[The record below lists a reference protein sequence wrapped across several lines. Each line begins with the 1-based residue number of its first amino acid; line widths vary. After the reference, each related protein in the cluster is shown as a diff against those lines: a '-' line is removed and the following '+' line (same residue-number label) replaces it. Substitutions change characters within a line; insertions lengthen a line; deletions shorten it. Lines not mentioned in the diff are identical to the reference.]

1 MEDAEKGEIYIAG
14 QQVNQV
20 KASKRGVGF
29 VFQNYAFFVILAL
42 CILPSLYAWF
52 NIKAS
57 WDPYGQQATS
67 QIKIGVINNDKGTEF
82 NGKLINI
89 GDQVVDQLKENDLMG
104 WQFVDEAEGEK
115 ALEEGT
121 FYATITIP
129 DNLSQDIT
137 SLVTSDVKKG
147 QMIYR
152 VNEKIN
158 AIAPKLTSKGATGV
172 QENINQTIVETV
184 SGILFEAGKGLG
196 LEIQETVLPQLSHV
210 YDQLEELISKFGD
223 MNSLVQTAHNG
234 GIQLKD
240 LIASI
245 QTDLPL
251 IETTITSAKTTITS
265 LESFMDTSKSALSD
279 FMPTL
284 KNDLL
289 LIQTIADELNTYV
302 SQIEEAI
309 LSGSDKAPELI
320 ENLITKVEST
330 QSLVQS
336 FVKVLESFNKFPA
349 GRFDELI
356 SQLQGVNGELDKAK
370 DFLQQLHDT
379 TVNGGEPN
387 LTVLN
392 NIKTLLSS
400 VSSTA
405 SAIYN
410 RFDSAIVPSLNNV
423 IDQAYSTATNV
434 LQVLKEAEAKL
445 PDVASLLNTAY
456 EGADKG
462 IDAIEYINSKLPE
475 AENKVREVT
484 AKLGDINE
492 SQSLQE
498 VLTLLQEA
506 VTERQNFMSSP
517 VDLVEETIFPMHN
530 YGTAMTP
537 FYSVLAQWVGMTLLI
552 SMLSVHAKGEYRPSE
567 EYFGKFLL
575 FATIALVQGLII
587 ALGDLYLLNIY
598 CVNPGLFIVG
608 ILFTSITFTFIVY
621 SLVSVFG
628 NVGKVVSIILLVLQV
643 AGSGG
648 TFPIQLTPKFFQII
662 NPFLPFTYAISFARE
677 SIGGV
682 VENVLAKDIIIMCIY
697 SVGAVL
703 ISLFLK
709 KPINKLLHG
718 FAEKFEESGL
728 GE

>member
-1 MEDAEKGEIYIAG
+1 MIKNVWTIYKEDL
-14 QQVNQV
+14 
-20 KASKRGVGF
+20 KRIF
-29 VFQNYAFFVILAL
+29 TNYATLIVILAL

-57 WDPYGQQATS
+57 WDPYGQEATS

-129 DNLSQDIT
+129 DNFSQNII

-379 TVNGGEPN
+379 IVNGGEPN

>member
-1 MEDAEKGEIYIAG
+1 MIKNIWTIYKEDL
-14 QQVNQV
+14 
-20 KASKRGVGF
+20 KRIF
-29 VFQNYAFFVILAL
+29 TNYAALIVILAL

-129 DNLSQDIT
+129 DNFSQDIT

-330 QSLVQS
+330 QSLVRS

-349 GRFDELI
+349 GRFDDLI

-709 KPINKLLHG
+709 KPINKLLQG

>member
-1 MEDAEKGEIYIAG
+1 MIKNVWTIYKEDL
-14 QQVNQV
+14 
-20 KASKRGVGF
+20 KRIF
-29 VFQNYAFFVILAL
+29 TNYATLIVILAL

-57 WDPYGQQATS
+57 WDPYGQEATS

-129 DNLSQDIT
+129 DNFSQDII

-289 LIQTIADELNTYV
+289 LIQTIADELNTYM

>member
-1 MEDAEKGEIYIAG
+1 MIKNVWTIYKEDL
-14 QQVNQV
+14 
-20 KASKRGVGF
+20 KRIF
-29 VFQNYAFFVILAL
+29 TNYAALIVILAL

-57 WDPYGQQATS
+57 WDPYGQEATS

-129 DNLSQDIT
+129 DNFSQDIT

-405 SAIYN
+405 SSIYN

-718 FAEKFEESGL
+718 FAEKFEQSGL

>member
-1 MEDAEKGEIYIAG
+1 MIKNIWTIYKEDL
-14 QQVNQV
+14 
-20 KASKRGVGF
+20 KR
-29 VFQNYAFFVILAL
+29 VFTNYAAIIVILAL

-57 WDPYGQQATS
+57 WDPYGQEATS
-67 QIKIGVINNDKGTEF
+67 QIKIGVINNDKGTEL
-82 NGKLINI
+82 NGKAINI
-89 GDQVVDQLKENDLMG
+89 GDQVIDQLKENDLMG
-104 WQFVDEAEGEK
+104 WQFVDEAEGER

-129 DNLSQDIT
+129 DNFSKDIT

-147 QMIYR
+147 QIIYR

-172 QENINQTIVETV
+172 QENINKTIVETV

-434 LQVLKEAEAKL
+434 LQVLKEAETKL

-677 SIGGV
+677 SIGGI

-709 KPINKLLHG
+709 KPINKLLQG

>member
-1 MEDAEKGEIYIAG
+1 MIKNVWTIYKEDL
-14 QQVNQV
+14 
-20 KASKRGVGF
+20 KRIF
-29 VFQNYAFFVILAL
+29 TNYAALIVILAL

-57 WDPYGQQATS
+57 WDPYGQEATS

-129 DNLSQDIT
+129 DNFSQDIT

-320 ENLITKVEST
+320 ENLIKKVEST
-330 QSLVQS
+330 QSLVRS

-349 GRFDELI
+349 GRFDDLI

-405 SAIYN
+405 SSIYN

-434 LQVLKEAEAKL
+434 LQVLKEAETKL

-709 KPINKLLHG
+709 KPINKLLNG

>member
-1 MEDAEKGEIYIAG
+1 MIKNVWTIYKEDL
-14 QQVNQV
+14 
-20 KASKRGVGF
+20 KRIF
-29 VFQNYAFFVILAL
+29 TNYAALIVILAL

-57 WDPYGQQATS
+57 WDPYGQEATS

-121 FYATITIP
+121 FYATIMIP
-129 DNLSQDIT
+129 DNFSQDIT

-210 YDQLEELISKFGD
+210 YNQLEELISKFDD

-330 QSLVQS
+330 QSLVRS
-336 FVKVLESFNKFPA
+336 FIKVLESFNKFPA

-423 IDQAYSTATNV
+423 IDQVYSTATNV
-434 LQVLKEAEAKL
+434 LQVLKEAETKL

-677 SIGGV
+677 SIGGI

-709 KPINKLLHG
+709 KPINKLLQG

>member
-1 MEDAEKGEIYIAG
+1 MIKNVWTIYKEDL
-14 QQVNQV
+14 
-20 KASKRGVGF
+20 KRIF
-29 VFQNYAFFVILAL
+29 TNYAALIVILAL

-129 DNLSQDIT
+129 DNFSQDIT

-445 PDVASLLNTAY
+445 PDVDSLLNTAY

-709 KPINKLLHG
+709 KPINKLLQG

>member
-1 MEDAEKGEIYIAG
+1 MIKNIWTIYKEDL
-14 QQVNQV
+14 
-20 KASKRGVGF
+20 KRIF
-29 VFQNYAFFVILAL
+29 KNYAALIVILAL

-57 WDPYGQQATS
+57 WDPYGQEATS

-129 DNLSQDIT
+129 DNFSQDIT

-196 LEIQETVLPQLSHV
+196 LEIQDTILPQLSHV

-289 LIQTIADELNTYV
+289 LIQTIADELNTYM

>member
-1 MEDAEKGEIYIAG
+1 MIKNVWTIYKEDL
-14 QQVNQV
+14 
-20 KASKRGVGF
+20 KRIF
-29 VFQNYAFFVILAL
+29 TNYAALIVILAL

-57 WDPYGQQATS
+57 WDPYGQEATS

-129 DNLSQDIT
+129 DNFSQNII

-223 MNSLVQTAHNG
+223 MKSLVQTAHNG

>member
-1 MEDAEKGEIYIAG
+1 M
-14 QQVNQV
+14 
-20 KASKRGVGF
+20 
-29 VFQNYAFFVILAL
+29 
-42 CILPSLYAWF
+42 
-52 NIKAS
+52 
-57 WDPYGQQATS
+57 
-67 QIKIGVINNDKGTEF
+67 
-82 NGKLINI
+82 
-89 GDQVVDQLKENDLMG
+89 
-104 WQFVDEAEGEK
+104 
-115 ALEEGT
+115 
-121 FYATITIP
+121 
-129 DNLSQDIT
+129 
-137 SLVTSDVKKG
+137 TSDVKKG

-336 FVKVLESFNKFPA
+336 FVKVLESLYVYLF

-379 TVNGGEPN
+379 IVNGGEPN

>member
-1 MEDAEKGEIYIAG
+1 MIKNVWTIYKEDL
-14 QQVNQV
+14 
-20 KASKRGVGF
+20 KRIF
-29 VFQNYAFFVILAL
+29 TNYAALIVILAL

-57 WDPYGQQATS
+57 WDPYGQEATS

-129 DNLSQDIT
+129 DNFSQNII

-484 AKLGDINE
+484 AKLDDINE

>member
-1 MEDAEKGEIYIAG
+1 MIKNIWTIYKEDL
-14 QQVNQV
+14 
-20 KASKRGVGF
+20 KRIF
-29 VFQNYAFFVILAL
+29 TNYAALIVILAL

-129 DNLSQDIT
+129 DNFSQDIT

-330 QSLVQS
+330 QSLVRS

-349 GRFDELI
+349 GRFDDLI

-434 LQVLKEAEAKL
+434 LQVLKEAETKL

-677 SIGGV
+677 SIGGI

-709 KPINKLLHG
+709 KPINKLLQG

>member
-1 MEDAEKGEIYIAG
+1 MIKNVWTIYKEDL
-14 QQVNQV
+14 
-20 KASKRGVGF
+20 KRIF
-29 VFQNYAFFVILAL
+29 TNYAALIVILAL

-57 WDPYGQQATS
+57 WDPYGQEATS

-129 DNLSQDIT
+129 DNFSQDIT

-330 QSLVQS
+330 QSLVRS

-349 GRFDELI
+349 GRFDDLI

-405 SAIYN
+405 SSIYN

-434 LQVLKEAEAKL
+434 LQVLKEAETKL

>member
-1 MEDAEKGEIYIAG
+1 MIKNVWTIYKEDL
-14 QQVNQV
+14 
-20 KASKRGVGF
+20 KRIF
-29 VFQNYAFFVILAL
+29 TNYAALIVILAL

-57 WDPYGQQATS
+57 WDPYGQEATS

-121 FYATITIP
+121 FYATIMIP
-129 DNLSQDIT
+129 DNFSQDIT

-330 QSLVQS
+330 QSLVRS

-349 GRFDELI
+349 GRFDDLI

-379 TVNGGEPN
+379 IVNGGEPN

-434 LQVLKEAEAKL
+434 LQVLKEAETKL

-682 VENVLAKDIIIMCIY
+682 VENVLSKDIIIMCIY

-709 KPINKLLHG
+709 KPINKLLQG

>member
-1 MEDAEKGEIYIAG
+1 MIKNIWTIYKEDL
-14 QQVNQV
+14 
-20 KASKRGVGF
+20 KRIF
-29 VFQNYAFFVILAL
+29 TNYAALIVILAL

-129 DNLSQDIT
+129 DNFSQDIT

-330 QSLVQS
+330 QSLVKS

-434 LQVLKEAEAKL
+434 LQVLKEAETKL

-677 SIGGV
+677 SIGGI

-709 KPINKLLHG
+709 KPINKLLQG

>member
-1 MEDAEKGEIYIAG
+1 MIKNIWTIYKEDL
-14 QQVNQV
+14 
-20 KASKRGVGF
+20 KRIF
-29 VFQNYAFFVILAL
+29 TNYAALIVILAL

-57 WDPYGQQATS
+57 WDPYGQEATS

-129 DNLSQDIT
+129 DNFSQDIT

-709 KPINKLLHG
+709 KPINKLLQG

>member
-1 MEDAEKGEIYIAG
+1 MIKNIWTIYKEDL
-14 QQVNQV
+14 
-20 KASKRGVGF
+20 KRIF
-29 VFQNYAFFVILAL
+29 TNYAALIVILAL

-57 WDPYGQQATS
+57 WDPYGQEATS

-129 DNLSQDIT
+129 DNFSQDII

>member
-1 MEDAEKGEIYIAG
+1 MIKNIWTIYKEDL
-14 QQVNQV
+14 
-20 KASKRGVGF
+20 KR
-29 VFQNYAFFVILAL
+29 VFTNYAAIIVILAL

-57 WDPYGQQATS
+57 WDPYGQEATS

-129 DNLSQDIT
+129 DNFSKDIT

-147 QMIYR
+147 QIIYR

-330 QSLVQS
+330 QSLVRS

-349 GRFDELI
+349 GRFDDLI

-434 LQVLKEAEAKL
+434 LQVLKEAETKL

-677 SIGGV
+677 SIGGI

-709 KPINKLLHG
+709 KPINKLLQG

>member
-1 MEDAEKGEIYIAG
+1 MIKNVWTIYKEDL
-14 QQVNQV
+14 
-20 KASKRGVGF
+20 KRIF
-29 VFQNYAFFVILAL
+29 TNYAALIVILAL

-57 WDPYGQQATS
+57 WDPYGQEATS

-129 DNLSQDIT
+129 DNFSQDII

-210 YDQLEELISKFGD
+210 YDQLEELISKFDD

-302 SQIEEAI
+302 SQIEETI
-309 LSGSDKAPELI
+309 LSGSDKAPQLI

-349 GRFDELI
+349 GRFDDLI

>member
-1 MEDAEKGEIYIAG
+1 MI
-14 QQVNQV
+14 
-20 KASKRGVGF
+20 
-29 VFQNYAFFVILAL
+29 VILAL

-57 WDPYGQQATS
+57 WDPYGQEATS
-67 QIKIGVINNDKGTEF
+67 QIKVGVINNDKGTTF
-82 NGKLINI
+82 NNRDINI
-89 GDQVVDQLKENDLMG
+89 GDEVVDQLKENDLMG
-104 WQFVDEAEGEK
+104 WQFVSEEEGDK
-115 ALEEGT
+115 ALEEGE

-129 DNLSQDIT
+129 DNFSKDIT
-137 SLVTSDVKKG
+137 SLVSSEVKKG
-147 QMIYR
+147 EIIYR

-172 QENINQTIVETV
+172 QENINKTIVETV
-184 SGILFEAGKGLG
+184 SGILFESGKELG
-196 LEIQETVLPQLSHV
+196 LEIQETVLPQLSTV
-210 YDQLEELISKFGD
+210 YHQLEELISKFD
-223 MNSLVQTAHNG
+223 EMNELVQTAHQG

-251 IETTITSAKTTITS
+251 ISETIVSAQATVTS
-265 LESFMDTSKSALSD
+265 LESFIETSKSSLAD

-284 KNDLL
+284 KED
-289 LIQTIADELNTYV
+289 I
-302 SQIEEAI
+302 
-309 LSGSDKAPELI
+309 
-320 ENLITKVEST
+320 
-330 QSLVQS
+330 SLVQS
-336 FVKVLESFNKFPA
+336 IANDLLTYTEELKQAIVNGTEQAPQLVSNLISKIESTQGLIQSLVKILETFNKFPA
-349 GRFDELI
+349 GKLDEVI
-356 SQLQGVNGELDKAK
+356 NQLTDTSNQLDQAK
-370 DFLQQLHDT
+370 VVLNQVYESLLA
-379 TVNGGEPN
+379 GGEPD
-387 LTVLN
+387 LTALN
-392 NIKTLLSS
+392 KVETLLTN
-400 VSSTA
+400 VSTTMEG
-405 SAIYN
+405 IYN
-410 RFDSAIVPSLNNV
+410 RFDTAITPALNEV
-423 IDQAYSTATNV
+423 INEAYVTADHV
-434 LQVLKEAEAKL
+434 LTVLKEAQSKL
-445 PDVASLLNTAY
+445 PEVESLLNTAY

-462 IDAIEYINSKLPE
+462 IDAIEYVNSSLPK
-475 AENKVREVT
+475 AEDKVKEIT
-484 AKLGDINE
+484 SKLGDINN
-492 SQSLQE
+492 SQDLKE
-498 VLTLLQEA
+498 VLSILQEA
-506 VTERQNFMSSP
+506 VTERQNFMTSP

-677 SIGGV
+677 SIGGI

-697 SVGAVL
+697 RWGQF
-703 ISLFLK
+703 LF
-709 KPINKLLHG
+709 HY
-718 FAEKFEESGL
+718 F
-728 GE
+728 

>member
-1 MEDAEKGEIYIAG
+1 MIKNVWTIYKEDL
-14 QQVNQV
+14 
-20 KASKRGVGF
+20 KRIF
-29 VFQNYAFFVILAL
+29 TNYAALIVILAL

-57 WDPYGQQATS
+57 WDPYGQEATS

-129 DNLSQDIT
+129 DNFSQNII

-718 FAEKFEESGL
+718 FAEKFEESWL

>member
-1 MEDAEKGEIYIAG
+1 MIKNIWTIYKEDL
-14 QQVNQV
+14 
-20 KASKRGVGF
+20 KRIF
-29 VFQNYAFFVILAL
+29 TNYAALIVILAL

-67 QIKIGVINNDKGTEF
+67 QIKIGVINNDKGTEL

-129 DNLSQDIT
+129 DNFSQDIT

-330 QSLVQS
+330 QSLVRS

-405 SAIYN
+405 SSIYN

-434 LQVLKEAEAKL
+434 LQVLKEAETKL

-677 SIGGV
+677 SIGGI

-709 KPINKLLHG
+709 KPINKLLQG

>member
-1 MEDAEKGEIYIAG
+1 MIKNVWTIYKEDL
-14 QQVNQV
+14 
-20 KASKRGVGF
+20 KRIF
-29 VFQNYAFFVILAL
+29 TNYAALIVILAL

-57 WDPYGQQATS
+57 WDPYGQEATS

-129 DNLSQDIT
+129 DNFSQNII

-330 QSLVQS
+330 QSLVRS
-336 FVKVLESFNKFPA
+336 FIKVLESFNKFPA

-405 SAIYN
+405 SSIYN

-677 SIGGV
+677 SIGGI

-709 KPINKLLHG
+709 KPINKLLQG

>member
-1 MEDAEKGEIYIAG
+1 MIKNIWTIYKEDL
-14 QQVNQV
+14 
-20 KASKRGVGF
+20 KRIF
-29 VFQNYAFFVILAL
+29 TNYAALIVILAL

-129 DNLSQDIT
+129 DNFSQDIT

-330 QSLVQS
+330 QSLVRS

-349 GRFDELI
+349 GRFDDLI

-405 SAIYN
+405 SSIYN

-434 LQVLKEAEAKL
+434 LQVLKEAETKL

-677 SIGGV
+677 SIGGI

-709 KPINKLLHG
+709 KPINKLLQG

>member
-1 MEDAEKGEIYIAG
+1 MIKNVWTIYKEDL
-14 QQVNQV
+14 
-20 KASKRGVGF
+20 KRIF
-29 VFQNYAFFVILAL
+29 TNYAALIVILAL

-57 WDPYGQQATS
+57 WDPYGQEATS
-67 QIKIGVINNDKGTEF
+67 QIKIGVINNDRGTEF

-129 DNLSQDIT
+129 DNFSQDII

>member
-1 MEDAEKGEIYIAG
+1 MIKNIWTIYKEDL
-14 QQVNQV
+14 
-20 KASKRGVGF
+20 KRIF
-29 VFQNYAFFVILAL
+29 TNYAALIVILAL

-57 WDPYGQQATS
+57 WDPYGQEATS

-129 DNLSQDIT
+129 DNFSQNII

>member
-1 MEDAEKGEIYIAG
+1 MIKNIWTIYKEDL
-14 QQVNQV
+14 
-20 KASKRGVGF
+20 KR
-29 VFQNYAFFVILAL
+29 VFTNYAAIIVILAL

-57 WDPYGQQATS
+57 WDPYGQEATS
-67 QIKIGVINNDKGTEF
+67 QIKIGVINNDKGTEL
-82 NGKLINI
+82 NGKAINI
-89 GDQVVDQLKENDLMG
+89 GDQVIDQLKENDLMG
-104 WQFVDEAEGEK
+104 WQFVDEAEGER

-129 DNLSQDIT
+129 DNFSKDIT

-147 QMIYR
+147 QIIYR

-172 QENINQTIVETV
+172 QENINKTIVETV

-330 QSLVQS
+330 QSLVRS

-349 GRFDELI
+349 GRFDDLI

-405 SAIYN
+405 SSIYN

-434 LQVLKEAEAKL
+434 LQVLKEAETKL

-677 SIGGV
+677 SIGGI

-709 KPINKLLHG
+709 KPINKLLQG